1 MKKLLLYI
9 FVTTGIAAYSQNQL
23 VATSEQVGDS
33 TRKAAPWKI
42 SGIYSAS
49 LSQTSLTNWAA
60 GGNNNVNVSGL
71 FKQLAVYSKNK
82 WVWNNL
88 LEANFGYNFQKDFN
102 VKTDDRFEFTTRL
115 DRELWKES
123 WRLSLFANLRTQFAE
138 GYSNPEDTV
147 RISNFMAPAYLT
159 YGLGLTHKGKHFSA
173 YFSPAQVKNTI
184 VLDDSL
190 FNANQFFNTAD
201 PNVQTLNVGGMRW
214 ELGAYLDIFYKQAVN
229 ERFEVAS
236 RLNLFSNY
244 LDRPQNIDVNW
255 EAIFLMK
262 VASVLTVSLQL
273 HLIYDNDVLV
283 QNPNAEGQFQSP
295 GTQFKQIL
303 GVGLAYSFGEFKKD
317 K

>member
-1 MKKLLLYI
+1 MKHFLLSLLLVAGA
-9 FVTTGIAAYSQNQL
+9 FANAQNQL
-23 VATSEQVGDS
+23 VTTSEQVGDS

-42 SGIYSAS
+42 SGLYSAS
-49 LSQTSLTNWAA
+49 LTQTSLTNWAA
-60 GGNNNVNVSGL
+60 GGTNNVNINGL
-71 FKQLAVYSKNK
+71 IKQLAVYSKSK

-88 LEANFGYNFQKDFN
+88 LEANFGYNFQKTYN
-102 VKTDDRFEFTTRL
+102 VKTDDRLEFTTRL
-115 DRELWKES
+115 DRELWSES
-123 WRLSLFANLRTQFAE
+123 WRLSLFANMKTQFAE

-159 YGLGLTHKGKHFSA
+159 YGMGLTNKGKHFST
-173 YFSPAQVKNTI
+173 YFSPVQVKNTI

-190 FNANQFFNTAD
+190 FYRNQFFNTSS

-255 EAIFLMK
+255 EALLLMK

-283 QNPNAEGQFQSP
+283 QNPNAEGTFQSP
-295 GTQFKQIL
+295 GAQFKQIL
-303 GVGLAYSFGEFKKD
+303 GVGLAYSFGEFKK
-317 K
+317 